1 VHSAHS
7 PGTINR
13 VQKPLTQPESPYEL
27 NRKIEN
33 IVRLGSV
40 EQVRLGKP
48 ARCRVRT
55 GGLLSNWVP
64 FFSLRAGGRAGR
76 TWWPPVVGEQCV
88 LLCPGG
94 DLLQGVALAGLFSDD
109 APQGSEDPNQF
120 LQEWSGDDFMSWLDG
135 ELLIQCATAITLQVG
150 DQRLRITPESI
161 RATPDILADSIS
173 LRHHHHG
180 GVRAGDQVTGEPQ

>member
-1 VHSAHS
+1 M
-7 PGTINR
+7 
-13 VQKPLTQPESPYEL
+13 QKPLTQPESPYEL

-33 IVRLGSV
+33 IVRLGTI
-40 EQVRLGKP
+40 ELVRLGKP

-64 FFSLRAGGRAGR
+64 FFSLRAGGQAGR

-94 DLLQGVALAGLFSDD
+94 DLLQGVALAGIFSDD

-120 LQEWSGDDFMSWLDG
+120 LQEWTPDDFMSWIGG
-135 ELLIQCATAITLQVG
+135 ELLIQCRTAITLQVG
-150 DQRLRITPESI
+150 QRRLRITADDIE
-161 RATPDILADSIS
+161 ATPDLHANGIS
-173 LRHHHHG
+173 LVEHTHDR
-180 GVRAGDQVTGEPQ
+180 VRTGPDNSGRPQ

>member
-1 VHSAHS
+1 MHFAPR

-13 VQKPLTQPESPYEL
+13 VQNPTAQPESPYEL

-33 IVRLGSV
+33 IVRLGSI
-40 EQVRLGKP
+40 EMVRLGKP

-94 DLLQGVALAGLFSDD
+94 DLLQGVALVGLFSDD

-120 LQEWSGDDFMSWLDG
+120 LQEWSGDDSMSWLDG
-135 ELLIQCATAITLQVG
+135 ELLIQCRTAITLQVG

-161 RATPDILADSIS
+161 RATPDLLADTIS
-173 LRHHHHG
+173 VRHHHHG
-180 GVRAGDQVTGEPQ
+180 GVQSGFDITGEPQ